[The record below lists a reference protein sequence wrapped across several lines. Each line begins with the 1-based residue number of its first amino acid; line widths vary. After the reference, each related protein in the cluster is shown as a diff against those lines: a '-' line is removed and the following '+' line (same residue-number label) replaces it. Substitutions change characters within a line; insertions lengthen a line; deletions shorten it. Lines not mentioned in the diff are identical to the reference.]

1 MKTKKNFPTVINN
14 EVYWISRSC
23 AVSGFVFKK
32 IKGLWYVLINKR
44 GKGSADYQGYWNA
57 PCGYIDYGENGEQAV
72 AREVLEEC
80 GFVSKPNKWKQIET
94 VTDPKENLQNI
105 TIRYMYI
112 ADSDEDFDLTKRNGG
127 EENEVEEVK
136 WVCVHDLHNYVWA
149 FDHGFVI
156 YWLVIKHL
164 ITYNELREILTY
176 GKIKEKEEKD

>member
-1 MKTKKNFPTVINN
+1 MKKRNFPTVINN

-44 GKGSADYQGYWNA
+44 GKGAADYQGYWNA
-57 PCGYIDYGENGEQAV
+57 PCGYIDYGENGEEAV
-72 AREVLEEC
+72 SREVLEEC

-94 VTDPKENLQNI
+94 VTDPKENSENI

-112 ADSDEDFDLTKRNGG
+112 ADDDEDFNLDKRHGG
-127 EENEVEEVK
+127 EENEVDEVK
-136 WVCVHDLHNYVWA
+136 WECVHNLHKYVWA